1 MSKENSFQSSI
12 NDSCF
17 CRSVAHDYEAVHNAT
32 ETEESGIFKNFN
44 YHNQETSESKTVT
57 SYSDIM
63 KNNNDLLASHMA
75 SMVKEGSE
83 DEERS
88 NDSDTNQLVNTT
100 NTSQVSLS

>member
-1 MSKENSFQSSI
+1 MVFNPVSMILVF
-12 NDSCF
+12 
-17 CRSVAHDYEAVHNAT
+17 RSVAHDYEAVHNAT

-63 KNNNDLLASHMA
+63 KNNNDLLVSHMA
-75 SMVKEGSE
+75 SMVREGSE